1 MFKKYILLSFFMSVI
16 ETSVC
21 EEIFSL
27 QDSYDVEIG
36 INGTDQKSIQEG
48 MAEALSSLIINITG
62 NSVSV
67 LDKSII
73 AMMKSPQKYVSKYSL
88 SSQEEKLIAHFVFDG
103 DSLRS
108 YLGESQLPL
117 WLSNKIT
124 LLTFLPCEKLNTRY
138 RTDEDISACS
148 KLRQDLSK
156 LSDKRNSVL
165 TSPLIDLNEMA
176 SFESLGAS
184 HPERFMNKIS
194 RKYGNVSIAYFEPR
208 RNLLSDSAIGPFL
221 CFSIGL

>member
-1 MFKKYILLSFFMSVI
+1 MFKKYILLSFLMSVI

-88 SSQEEKLIAHFVFDG
+88 SSQEEKLIARFVFDG

-117 WLSNKIT
+117 WLSQKTT
-124 LLTFLPCEKLNTRY
+124 LLTFLPCEKFNSRYKTTAHKLY
-138 RTDEDISACS
+138 RTC
-148 KLRQDLSK
+148 
-156 LSDKRNSVL
+156 KR
-165 TSPLIDLNEMA
+165 
-176 SFESLGAS
+176 
-184 HPERFMNKIS
+184 
-194 RKYGNVSIAYFEPR
+194 Y
-208 RNLLSDSAIGPFL
+208 
-221 CFSIGL
+221 

>member
-1 MFKKYILLSFFMSVI
+1 MLKKYILLSLFMSVI

-62 NSVSV
+62 NSVVV

-88 SSQEEKLIAHFVFDG
+88 SKQEEKLIAHFVFDG

-108 YLGESQLPL
+108 YLGNLNFLYGFQI
-117 WLSNKIT
+117 KTT

-138 RTDEDISACS
+138 RTDADISTCS
-148 KLRQDLSK
+148 KLRQDLSQ
-156 LSDKRNSVL
+156 LSEKRNSC
-165 TSPLIDLNEMA
+165 IN
-176 SFESLGAS
+176 
-184 HPERFMNKIS
+184 
-194 RKYGNVSIAYFEPR
+194 
-208 RNLLSDSAIGPFL
+208 
-221 CFSIGL
+221 FSINGFE